1 MNKGRYLVL
10 TFGDFI
16 ANDVIF
22 LQQNVFTT
30 IERHLVLVTLVVE
43 PVEASLP

>member
-1 MNKGRYLVL
+1 MEWKVL
-10 TFGDFI
+10 TFGDFV
-16 ANDVIF
+16 ANDVVL

-30 IERHLVLVTLVVE
+30 IERHFVLVTFVME